1 MCLYVLM
8 YFRVSFSNAS
18 IHLPCWRNLR
28 NVYNSDVGV
37 VLGSLVNAVR
47 NHETALHMAAEHQSY
62 IFIMM
67 LLDFGADVSMEN
79 LWGRKAIEMVQANSP
94 LYNLLLAHES
104 II

>member
-1 MCLYVLM
+1 
-8 YFRVSFSNAS
+8 
-18 IHLPCWRNLR
+18 
-28 NVYNSDVGV
+28 VYNSDVGV